1 MKDPV
6 IIEPYNDSWPKWYN
20 EIRCQIVSE
29 LGSTIQRIDHI
40 GSTAVVGLA
49 AKPIIDVQISVSDL
63 DNIEEV
69 ISGLQEIGYEYRKDN
84 PDLTESIS

>member
-6 IIEPYNDSWPKWYN
+6 IIEPYNHSWPKLYN

-29 LGSTIQRIDHI
+29 LGSAIQRIDHI
-40 GSTAVVGLA
+40 GSTAVVGLS
-49 AKPIIDVQISVSDL
+49 AKPIIDIQISVSDL

-69 ISGLQEIGYEYRKDN
+69 ISGLQEIGYEYRTDN